1 MQKYLNFGFKTA
13 MEKTLPLELRSLRK
27 QNGYKLLDVVA
38 RTGIDQALLSKFEN
52 GSRLPTDAQIKML
65 ADCYFLDFS
74 QLKVL
79 ALAEKI
85 YKILEDED
93 LASQAMALAEPRI
106 QYLSQVAAVNQIS
119 QSTATLQLLRDID
132 ALYKVWSSLTVPSGA
147 QKQKMD
153 EYFSV
158 QYTYESNRIEGN
170 TLSLGETMMVIKE
183 GITISGKSIHE
194 HLEAINHHEAIEILY
209 EWVKGDLPFN
219 ERLLLQIHGLILRGI
234 DRANAGIYR
243 KLEVRITGSEHVPP
257 QPYLVPKLM
266 EDYFLFFQKN
276 AAILHPVIL
285 AAEMHERL
293 VSIHP
298 FIDGNGRTARLVM
311 NLILLSHG
319 YPLVILKGD
328 LTSRQRYY
336 HALEQVQMHGE
347 ASPFHELVASNVLN
361 SIQEHI
367 ALSKPGV

>member
-1 MQKYLNFGFKTA
+1 
-13 MEKTLPLELRSLRK
+13 MENTLALELRRLRK
-27 QNGYKLLDVVA
+27 LGGLKMLDVVA

-65 ADCYFLDFS
+65 AECYQLDFS
-74 QLKVL
+74 KLKVL
-79 ALAEKI
+79 VLAEKI
-85 YKILEDED
+85 YNMLSDED
-93 LASQAMALAEPRI
+93 LAAEAMALAEPRI
-106 QYLSQVAAVNQIS
+106 QYLSKASDGHQIPVS
-119 QSTATLQLLRDID
+119 EHTHQLLQEIDI
-132 ALYKVWSSLTVPSGA
+132 LHKQWSSMGAPSFT
-147 QKQKMD
+147 QKQKME
-153 EYFSV
+153 EYFAV

-183 GITISGKSIHE
+183 GITISGKTIHE
-194 HLEAINHHEAIEILY
+194 HLEAINHHEAIGMLY
-209 EWVKGDLPFN
+209 EWVKGYLSFN

-243 KLEVRITGSEHVPP
+243 KVEVRITGSEHVPP

-266 EDYFLFFQKN
+266 EDYFLFYHKHSSS
-276 AAILHPVIL
+276 LHPVIL

-319 YPLVILKGD
+319 YPLIILKGD
-328 LTSRQRYY
+328 LASRQRYY
-336 HALEQVQMHGE
+336 KALENVQLNGD
-347 ASPFHELVASNVLN
+347 AAPFHQLLISAMHHSL
-361 SIQEHI
+361 QEHI

>member
-1 MQKYLNFGFKTA
+1 

-27 QNGYKLLDVVA
+27 KCGYKMMDVVA
-38 RTGIDQALLSKFEN
+38 RTGIDQALLSKFEK
-52 GSRLPTDAQIKML
+52 GSRLPTDVQLKRL
-65 ADCYFLDFS
+65 ADCYLLDFS
-74 QLKVL
+74 KLKVL

-93 LASQAMALAEPRI
+93 LASEAMALAEPRI
-106 QYLSQVAAVNQIS
+106 QYLSQAAAVHQLAIS
-119 QSTATLQLLRDID
+119 ASTRQLLRSVDD
-132 ALYKVWSSLTVPSGA
+132 LHKQWSSMAIPSGT

-183 GITISGKSIHE
+183 GITISGKTVHE
-194 HLEAINHHEAIEILY
+194 HLEAINHHEAIEMLY
-209 EWVKGDLPFN
+209 EWVKGYLPFN

-234 DRANAGIYR
+234 DRANAGVYR
-243 KLEVRITGSEHVPP
+243 KVEVRITGSEHLPP
-257 QPYLVPKLM
+257 QPFMVPKLM
-266 EDYFLFFQKN
+266 EDYFLFYQKN
-276 AAILHPVIL
+276 ASILHPVIL

-328 LTSRQRYY
+328 QTSRQHYY
-336 HALEQVQMHGE
+336 QALEQVQVHGD
-347 ASPFHELVASNVLN
+347 ATPFHELLVTSMLN
-361 SIQEHI
+361 SLQEHI

>member
-1 MQKYLNFGFKTA
+1 MENTFKH
-13 MEKTLPLELRSLRK
+13 ELRRLRK
-27 QNGYKLLDVVA
+27 QSGYKLLDVVA

-65 ADCYFLDFS
+65 AECYLLDFS

-106 QYLSQVAAVNQIS
+106 QYLSQAAAVHQIAL
-119 QSTATLQLLRDID
+119 STSTLQLLREVDR
-132 ALYKVWSSLTVPSGA
+132 LHKSWSTLSIPSGT

-183 GITISGKSIHE
+183 GITISGKTVHE
-194 HLEAINHHEAIEILY
+194 HLEAINHHEAIEMLY
-209 EWVKGDLPFN
+209 EWVKGYLPFN

-243 KLEVRITGSEHVPP
+243 KVDVRITGSEHLPP
-257 QPYLVPKLM
+257 QPYMVPKLM
-266 EDYFLFFQKN
+266 EDYFLFYQKN
-276 AAILHPVIL
+276 AASLHPVIL

-328 LTSRQRYY
+328 HTSRQRYY
-336 HALEQVQMHGE
+336 QALEQVQVHGD
-347 ASPFHELVASNVLN
+347 AAPFHDLVVSSLLF

-367 ALSKPGV
+367 TLSKPGV